1 MSTMYIDGVKCSIGA
16 ESNILELALNNG
28 IDIPNLCYCDS
39 LAPYGGCRLC
49 IVEDERGAIVTACT
63 VKPKEN
69 MRIRTNTAK
78 LREYRRSIIELMLE
92 SHQTECNSCKKC
104 GRCKLQTYAKR
115 FGAKAGAPA
124 DWNPGPVDDS
134 SPSII
139 RDPSKCILCAKC
151 VRVCKNIQ
159 DVAAIDLAWRGANAA
174 VTCAHPDALCEAL
187 PA

>member
-63 VKPKEN
+63 VKPKED

-78 LREYRRSIIELMLE
+78 LREYLSLIHI
-92 SHQTECNSCKKC
+92 
-104 GRCKLQTYAKR
+104 
-115 FGAKAGAPA
+115 
-124 DWNPGPVDDS
+124 
-134 SPSII
+134 
-139 RDPSKCILCAKC
+139 
-151 VRVCKNIQ
+151 
-159 DVAAIDLAWRGANAA
+159 
-174 VTCAHPDALCEAL
+174 
-187 PA
+187 